1 LGAAAVIDDVDAQ
14 IVGLY
19 KQWSRHL
26 VGYAAL
32 LTGGD
37 LPDAEGLVDEAFHQL
52 HQNWARA
59 GSFNDKGRY
68 GWLRTVIRN
77 KAVDAF
83 RKRDRLPIPIDPL
96 EDAAQLDQPSAHD
109 NPDDPVHNLLTR
121 EHALLARELL
131 DRCMA
136 VIHSMPERRRIAIL
150 LRADGQS
157 SRQIGALMGVD
168 SSTVRG
174 YWKQA
179 IKELTASVGDV
190 IKILDAVD
198 EQDQD
203 GEEQTA

>member
-1 LGAAAVIDDVDAQ
+1 VIDNVDAQ
-14 IVGLY
+14 IIRFY
-19 KQWSRHL
+19 RQWSRHL

-37 LPDAEGLVDEAFHQL
+37 LPEAEGLVDEAFHQL
-52 HQNWARA
+52 YLNWTRVE
-59 GSFNDKGRY
+59 GFNDRGRY
-68 GWLRTVIRN
+68 GWLRAVIRN
-77 KAVDAF
+77 KAVNAF
-83 RKRDRLPIPIDPL
+83 RRRDRLPIPIDPL
-96 EDAAQLDQPSAHD
+96 EDAARLDQPSAHD
-109 NPDDPVHNLLTR
+109 NPDDPVHNLLAR
-121 EHALLARELL
+121 EHALLARGLL

-136 VIHSMPERRRIAIL
+136 VIHSMPEHLRIAIL
-150 LRADGQS
+150 LRADGRS

-174 YWKQA
+174 YWQRA
-179 IKELTASVGDV
+179 IKELTANVGDV